1 MIAEGVEAFLILAF
15 QCMAVICADR
25 LRQLNLER
33 NPNLAAAQG
42 QSSNALVEADISRLL
57 EGKSYEQLL
66 GLEENV
72 KTKLASREPIDVD
85 YWEGLLRSLQVWKAK
100 VTMAQA
106 FAIDMY

>member
-1 MIAEGVEAFLILAF
+1 
-15 QCMAVICADR
+15 MAVICADR

-42 QSSNALVEADISRLL
+42 QSSNAVVETDISRLL

-66 GLEENV
+66 ALEDNV
-72 KTKLASREPIDVD
+72 RSKLASREPIDVD

-100 VTMAQA
+100 ASMA
-106 FAIDMY
+106 